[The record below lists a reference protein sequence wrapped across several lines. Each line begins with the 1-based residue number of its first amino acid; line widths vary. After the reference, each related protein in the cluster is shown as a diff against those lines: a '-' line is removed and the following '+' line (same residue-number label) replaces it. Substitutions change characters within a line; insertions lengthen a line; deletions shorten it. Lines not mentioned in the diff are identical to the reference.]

1 VPTDYV
7 SKDYSVL
14 PPVGQ
19 KVTYSSAGSLRSS
32 PDYSPLIPLADAAFL
47 LPRTELQGSDT
58 VRRVCETV
66 TGGMLVCVSTGP
78 NQVPW
83 PRSSAS
89 MLFANELDAR
99 VKYLGRRL
107 E

>member
-1 VPTDYV
+1 MNGLRPNRAVNCDGTRVPTYYV

-47 LPRTELQGSDT
+47 LPLTELQGSDT

-66 TGGMLVCVSTGP
+66 TGGHAGLRDT
-78 NQVPW
+78 
-83 PRSSAS
+83 
-89 MLFANELDAR
+89 
-99 VKYLGRRL
+99 
-107 E
+107 